1 MRANT
6 HKGGQVT
13 ILANKTHNNIELTL
27 QDSAP
32 GVLPDDLQQ
41 LFERFY
47 RFEKSRSREH
57 GGSGLGLALCKQIVE
72 AHGGQISLLKYHQ
85 C

>member
-1 MRANT
+1 
-6 HKGGQVT
+6 VV
-13 ILANKTHNNIELTL
+13 ANKVELVL

-32 GVLPDDLQQ
+32 GVLPEDQRL

-47 RFEKSRSREH
+47 RVEKSRSREH

-72 AHGGQISLLKYHQ
+72 AHGGTISLQNSPLGGLEVKIVLPLAG
-85 C
+85 

>member
-1 MRANT
+1 M
-6 HKGGQVT
+6 
-13 ILANKTHNNIELTL
+13 L

-32 GVLPDDLQQ
+32 SVLPNDLQK

-47 RFEKSRSREH
+47 RVEKSRSREH

-72 AHGGQISLLKYHQ
+72 AHGGQISLHNSPLGGLEVKITLTLLG
-85 C
+85 